1 MTRDSSENKEGAKT
15 TEVDGKGLFRE
26 KNYSTFSKTSSQGG
40 QAKHSD
46 QKGESSAAKMT
57 SDDSEETKEDANTT
71 QVKFLTQE
79 IVLLRGGVSVAK
91 AGMLIGGVLVSAD
104 PQPTAANIFIVIM
117 IVCLSWLADS
127 GEYLSELRDSGYEEG
142 ENGTLIRWLRLVS
155 LGCIVEG
162 IIVLAITCARKTLN
176 IANGTSA
183 AFAILSGGM
192 CLSSVSYQC
201 FERACNRK
209 GT

>member
-1 MTRDSSENKEGAKT
+1 MVSQGGQATESSNQKGENSANKMTSDKSEDKEGAKT
-15 TEVDGKGLFRE
+15 TEVDNEDVVEFSNRE
-26 KNYSTFSKTSSQGG
+26 
-40 QAKHSD
+40 
-46 QKGESSAAKMT
+46 
-57 SDDSEETKEDANTT
+57 
-71 QVKFLTQE
+71 
-79 IVLLRGGVSVAK
+79 IILLRGGVSVAK

-127 GEYLSELRDSGYEEG
+127 GGYLSGLRDSGYKEG
-142 ENGTLIRWLRLVS
+142 ENRTLIRWLRLVS

-162 IIVLAITCARKTLN
+162 IIVLAITCACKTLN